1 MTVTSC
7 LISISVVTG
16 RTDRHHSLD
25 NESPILL
32 IGYGMFLSLSFMLE
46 EIVLVIFSLVFCL
59 HHVLSVWAGRV
70 CESRWRARAGRCP
83 APSWS
88 WRCWRCT
95 QGPAWPR
102 AARSAPCVP
111 VSIHTHTH
119 TTHAYRGP
127 AGGRGWGAV
136 HTIPHALT
144 LKHKLHIHTRTNH
157 NFISVFTR
165 IARLLSDSI
174 GVCD

>member
-1 MTVTSC
+1 MRHSRFIESSGRTNWSPISYMTVTSC

-119 TTHAYRGP
+119 YTCIQGARWR
-127 AGGRGWGAV
+127 ARVGRCS
-136 HTIPHALT
+136 HYT
-144 LKHKLHIHTRTNH
+144 TRTYTQTQITYTH
-157 NFISVFTR
+157 THQS
-165 IARLLSDSI
+165 
-174 GVCD
+174 